1 MSWSTLVTMLSSS
14 TRDQT
19 SKESENVP
27 LDNNF
32 KSSSFLSNSNG
43 ELIIKKLTK
52 FCQKENYTEPTA
64 KIVSGTCK
72 TLGELN
78 KEQDCAK

>member
-32 KSSSFLSNSNG
+32 FLSNSNG

-64 KIVSGTCK
+64 KLVSGTCK

-78 KEQDCAK
+78 KDQDCAKQ